1 MTEGNI
7 SQEFRLKNTEKIK
20 NYFVEEIHQNESMSS
35 KHKKASA
42 ILIYIQH
49 FLF

>member
-20 NYFVEEIHQNESMSS
+20 NYFVKEIHQNESMS

>member
-20 NYFVEEIHQNESMSS
+20 NYFVKEIQQNESMSS